1 MKLAQ
6 IFKDFEEKLIAQGEE
21 AESLSF
27 VYRSLKNLSFTD
39 FVFALQQEVT
49 EEEKEFVEEIYT
61 KLANHIPAQ
70 YIIGHAE
77 FFGMQL
83 KVDERVL
90 IPRPETEELV
100 EFILSENPKD
110 NLNVLDIGTGS
121 GAIALALAKNRPD
134 WSVTAADISQDAI
147 DLSLE
152 NAKAQNLNLSF
163 IKSDCFSEISSKYDI
178 IVSNPPYISRAD
190 EVEVGLNVL
199 HSEPHL
205 ALFADEDGLA
215 IYRRIGEDSKDYL
228 NDGGKIYLEIG
239 YKQGQSVPNL
249 FRKNFPEKR
258 VRTLKDQFGQD
269 RMVVIDDGE
278 N

>member
-27 VYRSLKNLSFTD
+27 VYRSLKNLSFTE
-39 FVFALQQEVT
+39 FVFALQQEVID
-49 EEEKEFVEEIYT
+49 EDYKFVEEIYK
-61 KLANHIPAQ
+61 KLAAHIPAQ

-100 EFILSENPKD
+100 DLILTENPEK
-110 NLNVLDIGTGS
+110 NLKVLDIGTGS
-121 GAIALALAKNRPD
+121 GAIAIALAKDRPD
-134 WSVTAADISQDAI
+134 WSVTAADISQDAL
-147 DLSLE
+147 DLAME
-152 NAKAQNLNLSF
+152 NANNQGLTLFF
-163 IKSDCFSEISSKYDI
+163 IKSNCFSEISSKYDI
-178 IVSNPPYISRAD
+178 IVSNPPYISRVD
-190 EVEVGLNVL
+190 EAEVGLNVL

-215 IYRRIGEDSKDYL
+215 IYRRIAEESKDYL

-239 YKQGQSVPNL
+239 YKQGQSVPAL
-249 FRKNFPEKR
+249 FTENFPEKR

>member
-6 IFKDFEEKLIAQGEE
+6 IFKDFEEKLIEQGEE

-39 FVFALQQEVT
+39 FIFALQEEVT
-49 EEEKEFVEEIYT
+49 DEDYKFVENIFI
-61 KLANHIPAQ
+61 KLASHIPAQ
-70 YIIGHAE
+70 HIIGHTD
-77 FFGMQL
+77 FLGMQL

-100 EFILSENPKD
+100 DLILTENPKK
-110 NLNVLDIGTGS
+110 NLKVLDIGTGS

-134 WSVTAADISQDAI
+134 WSVTATDISQDAL
-147 DLSLE
+147 DLATE
-152 NAKAQNLNLSF
+152 NAKRQDLNLSF

-178 IVSNPPYISRAD
+178 IVSNPPYISRSD

-215 IYRRIGEDSKDYL
+215 IYRRIAEDSKDYL

-239 YKQGQSVPNL
+239 YKQGQSVPAL
-249 FRKNFPEKR
+249 FMENFPEKR

>member
-49 EEEKEFVEEIYT
+49 GEEKEFVEEIYT

-100 EFILSENPKD
+100 ELILAENLKD
-110 NLNVLDIGTGS
+110 NLKVLDIGTGS

-134 WSVTAADISQDAI
+134 WSVTAADISQDAL

-163 IKSDCFSEISSKYDI
+163 IKSDCFSEISAKYDI

-215 IYRRIGEDSKDYL
+215 IYRRIAEDSKDYL

-239 YKQGQSVPNL
+239 YKQGQSVPDF

-258 VRTLKDQFGQD
+258 VRTLKDRFGQD

>member
-6 IFKDFEEKLIAQGEE
+6 IFKDYEEKLIAQGEE

-39 FVFALQQEVT
+39 FVFALQHEAS
-49 EEEKEFVEEIYT
+49 EEENKFVEEIYT
-61 KLANHIPAQ
+61 KLVNHIPAQ
-70 YIIGHAE
+70 YIIGHTE

-100 EFILSENPKD
+100 ELIIAENPKE
-110 NLNVLDIGTGS
+110 NLKVLDIGTGS

-134 WSVTAADISQDAI
+134 WTITASDISQAAL
-147 DLSLE
+147 DLARE
-152 NAKAQNLNLSF
+152 NAEIQNLNIFLK
-163 IKSDCFSEISSKYDI
+163 KSDCFSEISSKYDI
-178 IVSNPPYISRAD
+178 IVSNPPYISRVD
-190 EVEVGLNVL
+190 EAEVGLNVL

-215 IYRRIGEDSKDYL
+215 IYRRIAEEAKDYL

-239 YKQGQSVPNL
+239 YKQGQSVPAL
-249 FRKNFPEKR
+249 FKENFPEKR

>member
-100 EFILSENPKD
+100 ELILAENLKD
-110 NLNVLDIGTGS
+110 NLKVLDIGTGS

-134 WSVTAADISQDAI
+134 WSVTAADISQDAL

-163 IKSDCFSEISSKYDI
+163 IKSDCFSEISAKYDI

-215 IYRRIGEDSKDYL
+215 IYRRIAEDSKDYL

-239 YKQGQSVPNL
+239 YKQGQSVPDL
-249 FRKNFPEKR
+249 FRENFPEKR

>member
-27 VYRSLKNLSFTD
+27 VYRSQKNLSFTD
-39 FVFALQQEVT
+39 FVFALQHEAS
-49 EEEKEFVEEIYT
+49 EEESKFLEEVYT

-70 YIIGHAE
+70 YIIGHAK

-100 EFILSENPKD
+100 ELILSENLKK
-110 NLNVLDIGTGS
+110 NLKVLDIGTGS

-134 WSVTAADISQDAI
+134 WSVTATDISHDALDI
-147 DLSLE
+147 AEE
-152 NAKAQNLNLSF
+152 NAKENSADLIF

-178 IVSNPPYISRAD
+178 IVSNPPYISRSD
-190 EVEVGLNVL
+190 ESEVGLNVL

-215 IYRRIGEDSKDYL
+215 IYRKIAEEAKDYL
-228 NDGGKIYLEIG
+228 TDGGKIYLEIG
-239 YKQGQSVPNL
+239 YKQGQSVPAL
-249 FRKNFPEKR
+249 FRKYFPDKR
-258 VRTLKDQFGQD
+258 VRTLQDQFGQD
-269 RMVVIDDGE
+269 RMVIIDDR
-278 N
+278 

>member
-100 EFILSENPKD
+100 EFILAENLKD
-110 NLNVLDIGTGS
+110 NLKVLDIGTGS

-178 IVSNPPYISRAD
+178 IVSNPPYISRED
-190 EVEVGLNVL
+190 QEEVGLNVL

-215 IYRRIGEDSKDYL
+215 IYRRIAEDSKDYL
-228 NDGGKIYLEIG
+228 TDGGKIYLEIG
-239 YKQGQSVPNL
+239 YKQGQSVPDL

>member
-27 VYRSLKNLSFTD
+27 VYRSLKELSFTD
-39 FVFALQQEVT
+39 FIFTLQQEAT
-49 EEEKEFVEEIYT
+49 EEEKQFVEEIYK
-61 KLANHIPAQ
+61 KLAAHIPAQ

-77 FFGMQL
+77 FFGIQL

-90 IPRPETEELV
+90 IPRPETEEIVDL
-100 EFILSENPKD
+100 ILTENPEK
-110 NLNVLDIGTGS
+110 NLKVLDIGTGS

-134 WSVTAADISQDAI
+134 WSVTAADISEDA
-147 DLSLE
+147 LELATE
-152 NAKAQNLNLSF
+152 NAKRQNLDLTF
-163 IKSDCFSEISSKYDI
+163 IRTDCFSEISSKYDI
-178 IVSNPPYISRAD
+178 IVSNPPYISRED
-190 EVEVGLNVL
+190 QEEVGLNVL

-215 IYRRIGEDSKDYL
+215 IYRRIAEDSKDYL

>member
-27 VYRSLKNLSFTD
+27 VYRSQKNLSFTD
-39 FVFALQQEVT
+39 FVFALQHEAS
-49 EEEKEFVEEIYT
+49 EEESKFLEEVYT
-61 KLANHIPAQ
+61 KLVNHIPAQ

-100 EFILSENPKD
+100 ELILDENPKE
-110 NLNVLDIGTGS
+110 NLKVLDIGTGS

-134 WSVTAADISQDAI
+134 WTITAADISQDAL
-147 DLSLE
+147 DLAME
-152 NAKAQNLNLSF
+152 NANNQGLTLFF
-163 IKSDCFSEISSKYDI
+163 IKSNCFSEISSKYDI

-190 EVEVGLNVL
+190 EAEVGLNVL

-215 IYRRIGEDSKDYL
+215 IYRRIAEDSKDYL

-239 YKQGQSVPNL
+239 YKQGQSVPAL
-249 FRKNFPEKR
+249 FKENFPEKR

>member
-6 IFKDFEEKLIAQGEE
+6 LFSDFEEELIRQGEE

-49 EEEKEFVEEIYT
+49 EEEEVFVKGIFQQ
-61 KLANHIPAQ
+61 LATHKPAQ
-70 YIIGHAE
+70 YIIGQAD
-77 FFGMQL
+77 FYGMQL

-100 EFILSENPKD
+100 ELILAENPET
-110 NLNVLDIGTGS
+110 NLSVLDIGTGS

-134 WSVTAADISQDAI
+134 WSVTAADISQDAL
-147 DLSLE
+147 DLASE
-152 NAKAQNLNLSF
+152 NAKNQKFNIF
-163 IKSDCFSEISSKYDI
+163 FKKSDCFAEISEKYDI
-178 IVSNPPYISRAD
+178 IVSNPPYISRED
-190 EVEVGLNVL
+190 ESEVGLNVL
-199 HSEPHL
+199 YSEPHL

-215 IYRRIGEDSKDYL
+215 IYRRIAEDAKDYL
-228 NDGGKIYLEIG
+228 KDGGKIYLEIG
-239 YKQGQSVPNL
+239 YKQGQSVPEL
-249 FRKNFPEKR
+249 FSKHLPEKR

-269 RMVVIDDGE
+269 RMVVVDDGQD
-278 N
+278 